1 MTPQTPET
9 QNASGEAQVPDR
21 SPFLREFAHVLG
33 SIRNVQQ
40 ALEQVGERVVRV
52 VAEVWASPKT
62 AAFAV
67 ELAQFVQNL
76 GEWQNWIEQAPEQLR
91 AALKDEGT
99 FPHPQLSLHDLNS
112 VIQEFHK
119 DGGAGAVRRL
129 YTLHDELFRDEAF
142 QRSLLSRWQASGR
155 WAVLEQVLRAHEL
168 GLYGVSIPAAL
179 AQAEGIVA
187 RALHHSGKFK
197 QSDLLGYLSRFRK
210 TQNLYGPVL
219 DQFINGYLFKHFIHG
234 DGAPLP
240 RFSRHAI
247 LHGADIAYG
256 TKDKSLTALVWVD
269 YLLTLVSA
277 SQAV

>member
-1 MTPQTPET
+1 
-9 QNASGEAQVPDR
+9 VPDH
-21 SPFLREFAHVLG
+21 SPLLREWAHVFG

-40 ALEQVGERVVRV
+40 ALERQVYEAVRAVVGAFDPLKMV
-52 VAEVWASPKT
+52 
-62 AAFAV
+62 AFAEGCV
-67 ELAQFVQNL
+67 QFVQNL
-76 GEWQNWIEQAPEQLR
+76 REWQVWIEQAPEQLR
-91 AALKDEGT
+91 AALKDEGV

-112 VIQEFHK
+112 VIQEFSK

-129 YTLHDELFRDEAF
+129 YTLHDDLFRDEAF
-142 QRSLLSRWQASGR
+142 RHSLLCRWQASDR

-187 RALHHSGKFK
+187 HAFHHSGRLMLR
-197 QSDLLGYLSRFRK
+197 DLRDYLSRLRK
-210 TQNLYGPVL
+210 GPNLDGPVL
-219 DQFINGYLFKHFIHG
+219 DQFINDYLFKPFTHG
-234 DGAPLP
+234 DGVPLP

-269 YLLTLVSA
+269 YLLMLVSSSRTA
-277 SQAV
+277 